1 VERAA
6 PARRDVLTAL
16 GLAVLVAGAL
26 ILAFGRI
33 NLDLLDEGF
42 LWYGTIQTRAGGVPL
57 RDFQSYEPGRY
68 YWCVAWSYLFGQGI
82 LAMRLSLAIVQAI
95 GIFLGLLVCRRVMR
109 SVPALAICAVVL
121 GAWMFPRHKSF
132 EATIAIGAVWI
143 GVRLLEM
150 PTARRLFA
158 AGVYT
163 GLAAWFGR
171 NHGLYTGLAF
181 GSMALVLLR
190 AGRIPS
196 LRFAITALVPGF
208 VLGSAPLW
216 GMLLFVPG
224 FASALGESIAFNLTR
239 AINLPIPYPF
249 PWRVSFRGL
258 HGFDLLAVSSTA
270 VAFALP
276 LLLYP
281 IGLLLTAASRPE
293 RIAERAPMIAATLV
307 GVFYLHHASV
317 RSDISHLAQ
326 VIHPLLILTIALPA
340 AISARALVRVPVL
353 VAIALVTLFATLNA
367 NAAYMHLRPG
377 AQPSLV
383 EHNVAG
389 DWLRLPSAQAEQLS
403 QIEVAIAKHATPG
416 TTVFIAPT
424 RPGLYPVLGRKSPD
438 WWLYFLF
445 PASTAS
451 QRRTI
456 EHLDRTNVSLA
467 LLVDEAIDGREELRF
482 RNSNPLVWE
491 YLTGWFI
498 DAGGPPL
505 PPGYRLLRRRTR

>member
-1 VERAA
+1 VEGAA
-6 PARRDVLTAL
+6 PTRRDVLTAL

-26 ILAFGRI
+26 VLAFGRI

-42 LWYGTIQTRAGGVPL
+42 LWYGVIHTRAGDVPL
-57 RDFQSYEPGRY
+57 RDFQSYDPGRY
-68 YWCVAWSYLFGQGI
+68 YWCVAWSYLLGQGI
-82 LAMRLSLAIVQAI
+82 LAMRVTLAIVQAI
-95 GIFLGLLVCRRVMR
+95 GIFLGLLVCRRVTR
-109 SVPALAICAVVL
+109 RVTVLAVWAAVL
-121 GAWMFPRHKSF
+121 GAWMFPRYKAF

-143 GVRLLEM
+143 GVRLLER
-150 PTARRLFA
+150 PSARRLFA
-158 AGVYT
+158 AGLYAGV
-163 GLAAWFGR
+163 AAWFGR

-181 GSMALVLLR
+181 GSMVVVLLWKR
-190 AGRIPS
+190 RIPS
-196 LRFAITALVPGF
+196 LRFAISALVPGV

-216 GMLLFVPG
+216 GMVLLVPG
-224 FASALGESIAFNLTR
+224 FAAALGDSIAFNLTQ

-249 PWRVSFRGL
+249 PWRVSLRGL
-258 HGFDLLAVSSTA
+258 HGFDLLAAVSTGA
-270 VAFALP
+270 AFALP

-281 IGLLLTAASRPE
+281 IGLLLTASTRAE

-307 GVFYLHHASV
+307 GIFYLHHATV
-317 RSDISHLAQ
+317 RSDVPHLAQ
-326 VIHPLLILTIALPA
+326 VIHPLLILTLALPA
-340 AISARALVRVPVL
+340 AISSRAWLRVSTL
-353 VAIALVTLFATLNA
+353 FLMAAITAFATLNA
-367 NAAYMHLRPG
+367 NATYRHLRPG
-377 AQPSLV
+377 PQPSLV
-383 EHNVAG
+383 ERNVAG
-389 DWLRLPSAQAEQLS
+389 DWLRLPSAQADELS
-403 QIEVAIAKHATPG
+403 QIEAAIKQHATPG

-456 EHLDRTNVSLA
+456 EALERTNVSLA
-467 LLVDEAIDGREELRF
+467 LLIDEAIDGREELRF

-491 YLTGWFI
+491 YLNDRFV